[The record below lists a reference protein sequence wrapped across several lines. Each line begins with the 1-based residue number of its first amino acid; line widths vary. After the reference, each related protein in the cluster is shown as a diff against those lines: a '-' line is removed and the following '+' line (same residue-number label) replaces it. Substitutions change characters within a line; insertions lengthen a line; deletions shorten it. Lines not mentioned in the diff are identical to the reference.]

1 MIGHVAL
8 GHMMGGIRPFG
19 GPGLLGFALLL
30 AVTAIVVALVMWAI
44 TRPNDAQRQPAAA
57 VAASHTPSGSPA
69 PPASDAARQIARE
82 RLARGDIDPEQY
94 RVIIDALNTL

>member
-1 MIGHVAL
+1 
-8 GHMMGGIRPFG
+8 MGGIRPFG

-44 TRPNDAQRQPAAA
+44 TRPNDAQRQPTAA
-57 VAASHTPSGSPA
+57 VAASHAPSTPPA

-82 RLARGDIDPEQY
+82 RLARGDIDSEQY
-94 RVIIDALNTL
+94 RAIIEALST

>member
-1 MIGHVAL
+1 MIGHIAL

-19 GPGLLGFALLL
+19 GPDLLGFVLLL
-30 AVTAIVVALVMWAI
+30 AVMAIVVALVMWAI
-44 TRPNDAQRQPAAA
+44 TRSNDAQRQPAAA
-57 VAASHTPSGSPA
+57 VAASPTPSGSPA

-94 RVIIDALNTL
+94 RAIIEALST